1 MYPCACAGVPNFKFS
16 RRVCTLPSCGRLS
29 PSSVTIS
36 LIKAVS
42 ACGRTSGTSI
52 GVGRAAYIV
61 STVSRLLQ
69 RLPTSQ
75 VNYFHLHLNLQVQP
89 SRAPRAMHNQVH
101 QQVGARQRR
110 RGRER
115 RPQHSKPREWLA
127 GPVQHRQQTAAAVHA
142 LQATHRCSCILPGL
156 IGGLTW

>member
-89 SRAPRAMHNQVH
+89 SRAPRPCTTRCTSRLAHDRDAEAGKDDHSIQNQGNGLLDLYNTGSKPLQLCMHCRQPT
-101 QQVGARQRR
+101 GARV
-110 RGRER
+110 
-115 RPQHSKPREWLA
+115 SYLD
-127 GPVQHRQQTAAAVHA
+127 
-142 LQATHRCSCILPGL
+142 
-156 IGGLTW
+156 